1 MRRYRVVTSAECPIV
16 MVVMLVVTSGLGSFF
31 DSIGLDGNGMVLVS
45 LLWKLCDY
53 FVPIVPL

>member
-1 MRRYRVVTSAECPIV
+1 

-53 FVPIVPL
+53 FVPFVPL